1 MALGQNT
8 QWLQVAQGPISAL
21 TQTTVTLLGEQFKN
35 DEPFPVTRPG
45 VMPSKRLSTPQP
57 AAATHHVNAF

>member
-35 DEPFPVTRPG
+35 D
-45 VMPSKRLSTPQP
+45 
-57 AAATHHVNAF
+57 